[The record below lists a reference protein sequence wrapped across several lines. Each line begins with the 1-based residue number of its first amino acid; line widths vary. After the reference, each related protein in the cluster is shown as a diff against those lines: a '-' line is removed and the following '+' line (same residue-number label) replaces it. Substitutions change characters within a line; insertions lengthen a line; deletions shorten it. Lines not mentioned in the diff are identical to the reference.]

1 MKILESRELPKTI
14 VKEYLIEV
22 NGIRYRYL
30 DHYNER
36 GKIIDSELYN
46 ELGDVIT
53 DNGLFSEIQN
63 FIDRYES

>member
-14 VKEYLIEV
+14 VKEYLVEV

-30 DHYNER
+30 DHYNE
-36 GKIIDSELYN
+36 KNKVIDSELYN

-53 DNGLFSEIQN
+53 DNELISEIQN
-63 FIDRYES
+63 FIDSNE